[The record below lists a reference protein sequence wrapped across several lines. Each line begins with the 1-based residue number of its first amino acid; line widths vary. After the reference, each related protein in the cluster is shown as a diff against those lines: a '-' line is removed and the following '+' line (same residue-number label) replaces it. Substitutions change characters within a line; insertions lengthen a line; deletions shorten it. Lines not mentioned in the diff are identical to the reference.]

1 MEDQATQTSFIN
13 RPAHPSSRPDQGTSG
28 ETRPVRRFRLR
39 QIAMGSETQWKQL
52 ASRLVTAF
60 ALMVVGHILFSSLP
74 LPDVATL
81 WAMARRELGGMFLV
95 FILTGF
101 LAQMVDGALG
111 MGYGVISA
119 ICLLSAGISPVSV
132 SAAIHTSE
140 VFSSGIS
147 GYSHYRFG
155 NINKKLFSHLVVPG
169 VSGAILGALTL
180 IFMGEKAGSLLMPL
194 IAGYALFLGIKI
206 LLRAYG
212 RQKRESRKITH
223 LGWLAGVGGFLDS
236 FGGGGWGPI
245 VTSTLISKGRTPR
258 YIIGSVSL
266 TEFFIT
272 LASAFTFF
280 TALGAGYWQAVLGL
294 LIGGAAAAP
303 IAARLAGKLPAKQI
317 MICVGAI
324 AILWSIRILWK
335 FLA

>member
-1 MEDQATQTSFIN
+1 MEDQATQTNFIKRPPAASF
-13 RPAHPSSRPDQGTSG
+13 RDTPSRKDSG
-28 ETRPVRRFRLR
+28 
-39 QIAMGSETQWKQL
+39 ADSERHWKRL
-52 ASRLVTAF
+52 ASRLITAF
-60 ALMVVGHILFSSLP
+60 ALMVIGHILFSSLP
-74 LPDVATL
+74 IPDLPGL
-81 WAMARRELGGMFLV
+81 WAAARRELGVMFLV

-101 LAQMVDGALG
+101 LAQIVDGALG
-111 MGYGVISA
+111 MGYGLISA
-119 ICLLSAGISPVSV
+119 ICLISAGISPVSV

-155 NINKKLFSHLVVPG
+155 NVNKKLFRHLVVPG
-169 VSGAILGALTL
+169 VAGAVLGALAL
-180 IFMGEKAGSLLMPL
+180 VFLGEKAGAMLMPL

-206 LLRAYG
+206 LVKAIG
-212 RQKRESRKITH
+212 RQRPSRKISR
-223 LGWLAGVGGFLDS
+223 LGWLAGAGGFFDS

-280 TALGAGYWQAVLGL
+280 AALGAGHWQAVLGL
-294 LIGGAAAAP
+294 LIGGTAAAP
-303 IAARLAGKLPAKQI
+303 LAARLAGKLPARQ
-317 MICVGAI
+317 MLFCVGGI
-324 AILWSIRILWK
+324 VILWSARILWK
-335 FLA
+335 FMV